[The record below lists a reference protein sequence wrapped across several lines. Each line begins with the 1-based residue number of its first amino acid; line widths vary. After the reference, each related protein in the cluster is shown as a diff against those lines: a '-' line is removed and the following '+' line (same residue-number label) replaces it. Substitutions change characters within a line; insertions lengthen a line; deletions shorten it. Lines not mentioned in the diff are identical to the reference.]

1 MGLTALLAVCF
12 FVVAVVIVCWAAFW
26 LVSKL
31 ALEPPVQK
39 IITIV
44 IVLVGLAALAY
55 RFAGGIIP
63 R

>member
-1 MGLTALLAVCF
+1 MGLTELIAVCF
-12 FVVAVVIVCWAAFW
+12 FVLAVLVVCWAAFW
-26 LVSKL
+26 LVGKL

-39 IITIV
+39 IATVI
-44 IVLVGLAALAY
+44 IVLIGLAALAY

>member
-1 MGLTALLAVCF
+1 MGLTELLAVCF
-12 FVVAVVIVCWAAFW
+12 FVLAVVIVCWAAFW

-39 IITIV
+39 IITII